1 MAAPLIQTFGDK
13 TGIEYELCCKLNQ
26 ETDSKGNR
34 SSRRG
39 ERFETKGLTSRT
51 SEAHLIVVPIPARKH
66 LLLQEFV

>member
-34 SSRRG
+34 CSMMG
-39 ERFETKGLTSRT
+39 ERFETKGLMNRT
-51 SEAHLIVVPIPARKH
+51 DGAHLRVVPIPARKY